1 MTKLNLLSRQA
12 LNAAKNELDEADSI
26 ILDFSKQR
34 DFELDQID
42 SDFFSFVLKKTY
54 FIKET
59 SKAFPDIEL
68 FDQLISDLFDVIRY
82 AASRDY
88 RPYYLSVRSFSENF
102 VRLLE
107 NQPLSANHITL
118 SVLEQFKN
126 DYAQILSKGDGYPF
140 LRSEYRIS
148 STIIH
153 YHKIRPTRSDFQ
165 TITRRLQTI
174 LLNPIV
180 NPNKRGRLYER
191 FIRLYKMME
200 LCYISKFPEQI
211 YMSFFRRTI
220 LLEWLI
226 GEKHFEILSAN
237 SK

>member
-1 MTKLNLLSRQA
+1 MTKLNQLSRQA

-26 ILDFSKQR
+26 IQDFSKQR
-34 DFELDQID
+34 DFELDQVD

-59 SKAFPDIEL
+59 SKAFPDVEL

-82 AASRDY
+82 ADSRDY
-88 RPYYLSVRSFSENF
+88 RPYYLSVRSFCENF

-107 NQPLSANHITL
+107 NQPLSTNHITL

-126 DYAQILSKGDGYPF
+126 DYEQILSSGDGYPF

-153 YHKIRPTRSDFQ
+153 YHKIKPTKSDFQ
-165 TITRRLQTI
+165 TITKRLQNI
-174 LLNPIV
+174 LSNPIV
-180 NPNKRGRLYER
+180 DPNKRGRLYER
-191 FIRLYKMME
+191 FMRLYKIME
-200 LCYISKFPEQI
+200 LCYIVKFPEQI
-211 YMSFFRRTI
+211 TMSFLRRTI
-220 LLEWLI
+220 LLKWLI
-226 GEKHFEILSAN
+226 GDKHFEILSEN
-237 SK
+237 FK